1 MTEARRRSSLTRVV
15 SQFAGLLPL
24 ASLIFV
30 GPWAFVAFVVVKT
43 SSPRPPA
50 IFVITLAILV
60 AIVATILRAI
70 SKKDGNN
77 N

>member
-30 GPWAFVAFVVVKT
+30 GFVVVKT